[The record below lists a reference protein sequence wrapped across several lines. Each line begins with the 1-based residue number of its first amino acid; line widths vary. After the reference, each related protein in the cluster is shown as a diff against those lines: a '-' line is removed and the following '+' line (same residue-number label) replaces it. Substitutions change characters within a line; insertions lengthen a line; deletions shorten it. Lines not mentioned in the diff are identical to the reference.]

1 MTLSTAADLIN
12 NHVAQQHTNSPSP
25 LTGDDYMDVG
35 GRAAP
40 GAAAEGAQSAP
51 AYIHGSDVTFTS
63 VSNDTRNLTAGSL
76 YVAIRG
82 ERFDGHAFLDQ
93 AQNAG
98 AVAAMVDQ
106 VCNHTLPQLVVGDT
120 RNGLGRLAGAWR
132 HQFKGKIVGVTGS
145 NGKTTVKEM
154 IAAILAKRGE
164 VLATR
169 GNYNN
174 DIGLPLTLLRLKNE
188 KFAVIEMGANHSGEI
203 AALTDIARPDVAL
216 ITNAGQAHLEGF
228 GSLEGVARAKGE
240 IYGGLP
246 TGGVAIINADDV
258 FASYWLSINNKRR
271 CLTFGMAD
279 ALTHLRLAPTVPG
292 FAPLATLSPP
302 QAGEGKVESLCDIS
316 HRRADVQGEWQATE
330 TGGELRVT
338 TQDGD
343 AVIQLPVPGRH
354 NAMNALAAITAAAAL
369 GVTLDEAR
377 TALEA
382 FAPVK
387 GRLNFHRTPQGAR
400 LIDDT
405 YNANPSSLKA
415 GLQVLCDLPGEPW
428 LVLGDMGELGDNSL
442 ALHTM
447 AGELAKQTGVQ
458 RLLAI
463 GDNSRAAVAAFGD
476 GASHYPS
483 HESLVAVLTT
493 ELNKDVNVLVKGSRF
508 MRMERVV
515 NAVVGGQNVV

>member
-1 MTLSTAADLIN
+1 MTLS
-12 NHVAQQHTNSPSP
+12 
-25 LTGDDYMDVG
+25 
-35 GRAAP
+35 
-40 GAAAEGAQSAP
+40 AAAQMINAQV
-51 AYIHGSDVTFTS
+51 HGEDVTFTS
-63 VSNDTRNLTAGSL
+63 VSNDTRHLTAGSL

-106 VCNHTLPQLVVGDT
+106 ICEHPLPQLVVGDT

-203 AALTDIARPDVAL
+203 AALTAIARPDVAL

-246 TGGVAIINADDV
+246 GGGVAIINADDV
-258 FASYWLSINNKRR
+258 FASYWLSLNNKRR
-271 CLTFGMAD
+271 CLSFGMA
-279 ALTHLRLAPTVPG
+279 
-292 FAPLATLSPP
+292 S
-302 QAGEGKVESLCDIS
+302 
-316 HRRADVQGEWQATE
+316 RADVQGEWQATE

-415 GLQVLCDLPGEPW
+415 GLQVLCDLPGEHW

-442 ALHTM
+442 ALHTT
-447 AGELAKQTGVQ
+447 AGELARQTGVQ

-476 GASHYPS
+476 GATHYSS
-483 HESLVAVLTT
+483 HESLVAALTT

>member
-1 MTLSTAADLIN
+1 MTLS
-12 NHVAQQHTNSPSP
+12 
-25 LTGDDYMDVG
+25 
-35 GRAAP
+35 
-40 GAAAEGAQSAP
+40 AAAKMINAQV
-51 AYIHGSDVTFTS
+51 HGPDITFTS
-63 VSNDTRNLTAGSL
+63 VSNDTRSLTSGAL
-76 YVAIRG
+76 YVAIKG
-82 ERFDGHAFLDQ
+82 ERFDGHQFLDQ

-106 VCNHTLPQLVVGDT
+106 VCAHPLPQLVVGDT
-120 RNGLGRLAGAWR
+120 RNGLGKLAAAWR
-132 HQFKGKIVGVTGS
+132 QQFKGKIIGVTGS

-154 IAAILAKRGE
+154 IAAILAQRGE

-188 KFAVIEMGANHSGEI
+188 KFAVIEMGANHAGEI
-203 AALTDIARPDVAL
+203 AALTAITRPDVAV

-246 TGGVAIINADDV
+246 NGGVAIVNADDV
-258 FASYWLSINNKRR
+258 FASYWLSINSKRR
-271 CLTFGMAD
+271 CLTFGV
-279 ALTHLRLAPTVPG
+279 T
-292 FAPLATLSPP
+292 S
-302 QAGEGKVESLCDIS
+302 
-316 HRRADVQGEWQATE
+316 RADVQGQWQASQ

-343 AVIQLPVPGRH
+343 TVIHLPIPGYH
-354 NAMNALAAITAAAAL
+354 NAMNALAAITATAAL

-377 TALEA
+377 DALEN

-415 GLQVLCDLPGEPW
+415 GLQVLCDLPGEHW
-428 LVLGDMGELGDNSL
+428 LVLGDMGELGDNSR
-442 ALHTM
+442 ALHKT
-447 AGELAKQTGVQ
+447 AGELARQTGVH
-458 RLLAI
+458 RLLAV
-463 GDNSRAAVAAFGD
+463 GDNSHAAVEAFGA

-483 HESLVAVLTT
+483 HEALVAMLTS

-515 NAVVGGQNVV
+515 NAVVGGLNVV